1 MQIRCMQKESVQ
13 SDKLLLGDVFEN
25 FRNIC
30 FKIYKL
36 NSTKFISVYGL
47 AWQATLKKTKVKL
60 DLLTYIDIL
69 LKIH

>member
-47 AWQATLKKTKVKL
+47 AWQAALKKTKVKL